1 MLTLQDYFAKSEVR
15 SCRYGVSVIASAV
28 ILTALNSVKP
38 LYIDDVAYYRYAAQ
52 IAEHPLDPYGF
63 EIYLQPAMHT
73 LVPPIFPYW
82 LAAAIRLFDHQPF
95 LWKLGLFPFCLA
107 LADSL
112 HTIFHRFARG
122 LETPL
127 LWMTMLSPAFLPSL
141 NLMLDIPV
149 LALSLV
155 ALKLFLRA
163 SDRGSP
169 TLAALAGLVAGL
181 AMLTKYTAFVVPA
194 VVLIYAAMFRRPHL
208 GLLAASLAVLVF
220 ASWEFIIAQGY
231 GESHFL
237 YHFRIHSV
245 SPFAKRAPHL
255 ILPLVAFL
263 GGMVPGLALLGLGAL
278 GTSRRGIVIGAAIV
292 VVGYLLLIS
301 VPETHATFILDPK
314 TGKARLTLNNVVF
327 GGIGLGVCAI
337 AVAVFWRLLCLSGD
351 RVRWRDHLRTHQV
364 ELFLLLWLGLEV
376 AGYFALTP
384 FPAARRLMGVVVA
397 GTVLVG
403 RLAARTCQSQTLLIR
418 GVVVGSVLLGMGYYG
433 VDLLDA
439 FAEKE
444 VVDRVAGLVRERET
458 HGRIWYVV
466 GLWGFQFYAE
476 RAGMNPVIPNRSH
489 LRQGDWLVI
498 PGESVWQGIHIDA
511 DRTDMV
517 DRVSVDDFL
526 PLSTKHGYYAGR
538 TPMERRDGPR
548 VSVMLYRVGADW
560 VPATSARPTRQY
572 PLRSSL
578 SLLRTCF
585 EEMQERGA
593 LLVVC
598 TPKDQTGGGTGIPST
613 PLGGVTG

>member
-1 MLTLQDYFAKSEVR
+1 MLTIQDFFAKSELGSYRHV
-15 SCRYGVSVIASAV
+15 VPVFAAAM

-63 EIYLQPAMHT
+63 EIYSQPAMQT
-73 LVPPIFPYW
+73 LVPPLLPYW
-82 LAAAIRLFDHQPF
+82 LAAAIRLFGHQPF

-112 HTIFHRFARG
+112 HTLFCRFARG

-149 LALSLV
+149 LALSLF
-155 ALKLFLRA
+155 ALKVFLRA

-194 VVLIYAAMFRRPHL
+194 VVLIYAAIFRRPHL
-208 GLLAASLAVLVF
+208 GLLAASVAVLVF
-220 ASWEFIIAQGY
+220 ASWEFIIALGY

-237 YHFRIHSV
+237 YHFRIRSV
-245 SPFAKRAPHL
+245 SPLTKRVLHL
-255 ILPLVAFL
+255 ILPLVAFV

-278 GTSRRGIVIGAAIV
+278 GTSRRWIVIGAAIV

-301 VPETHATFILDPK
+301 VPGTYATFILDPN

-327 GGIGLGVCAI
+327 GVIGVGVCAI
-337 AVAVFWRLLCLSGD
+337 AIAVFWRLLFLSSD
-351 RVRWRDHLRTHQV
+351 RVRWLDRLRTHRV
-364 ELFLLLWLGLEV
+364 ELFLLLWLGIEV
-376 AGYFALTP
+376 TRYFALTP
-384 FPAARRLMGVVVA
+384 FPAVRHVMGVIVV

-403 RLAARTCQSQTLLIR
+403 RLAARTCQSRKLLLH
-418 GVVVGSVLLGMGYYG
+418 GVVAGSVLLGMGFYG

-439 FAEKE
+439 FAEKK
-444 VVDRVAGLVRERET
+444 VVDRVAELVRERET
-458 HGRIWYVV
+458 LGTIWYVV

-476 RAGMNPVIPNRSH
+476 QAGMNPVIPGRSH
-489 LRQGDWLVI
+489 LRQGDLLVI
-498 PGESVWQGIHIDA
+498 PGDYVWQGIHIDS
-511 DRTDMV
+511 DRTEMV

-526 PLSTKHGYYAGR
+526 PVSTKRGYYGGR
-538 TPMERRDGPR
+538 TPMERRDEPR
-548 VSVMLYRVGADW
+548 VSVTLYRVGRDW
-560 VPATSARPTRQY
+560 VPATSR
-572 PLRSSL
+572 
-578 SLLRTCF
+578 
-585 EEMQERGA
+585 
-593 LLVVC
+593 
-598 TPKDQTGGGTGIPST
+598 
-613 PLGGVTG
+613 